1 MKTML
6 GYKTGTHVRK
16 GTYWN
21 IANGQRIDVEQS
33 AILIGEESS
42 TYFRIPAG
50 IMLLAGP
57 VIGLFYVISLPFIAI
72 ATLATLAAGKAAN
85 VLLGL
90 IGSSLSFEWR
100 PKEAY
105 LSGKK
110 KGKKEKGKE
119 KEK

>member
-1 MKTML
+1 ML
-6 GYKTGTHVRK
+6 SYKSGYTVGK
-16 GTYWN
+16 GTYWDLST
-21 IANGQRIDVEQS
+21 GKRIDVEEEAVLSGDAS
-33 AILIGEESS
+33 A

-50 IMLLAGP
+50 VMLLAGP